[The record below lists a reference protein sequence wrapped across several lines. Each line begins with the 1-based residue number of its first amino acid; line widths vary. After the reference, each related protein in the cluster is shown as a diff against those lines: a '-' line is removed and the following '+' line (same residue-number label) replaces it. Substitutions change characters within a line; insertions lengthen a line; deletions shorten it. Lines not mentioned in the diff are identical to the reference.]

1 MSQLNCS
8 SYLLQNSVDCTELEM
23 KLNETNQENLMVE
36 TIAVSVSFF
45 VTIVIG
51 ISVSINLCHQL
62 LVRQLFRKTFYFRYL
77 LQTKIVSDILVLFS
91 AIVLFSIE
99 EFMELSPIHP
109 PSFHALLDVYSQ
121 IKDGAMFVSSLMTF
135 LYCGLKLRKIAPQR
149 NDSEFATNFVL
160 AFILLVFLVAVINVF
175 VFTTR
180 RFTSLPLFTS
190 VMLWADLVTL
200 LVLLVPFITF
210 FAWKIICSQLF
221 LYQNN
226 TKINT
231 TGNRRYEDDVTT
243 VLVVNDVIPIKC
255 KREKFK
261 LRSETC
267 NYRKLTPRNPRI
279 TLFLF
284 LFGVVFISFLLNCI
298 FLLQKTSSLYIK
310 EAVVTSFFSTIS
322 LIMVTMAK

>member
-1 MSQLNCS
+1 M
-8 SYLLQNSVDCTELEM
+8 M
-23 KLNETNQENLMVE
+23 E

-62 LVRQLFRKTFYFRYL
+62 LVKQLFRRTFYFRYL
-77 LQTKIVSDILVLFS
+77 LQTKIVSDIQVLFS
-91 AIVLFSIE
+91 AIVLFSVE
-99 EFMELSPIHP
+99 EFISPIHP

-121 IKDGAMFVSSLMTF
+121 IKNGAMFVSSLMTF

-210 FAWKIICSQLF
+210 FAWKIISSQLF
-221 LYQNN
+221 LYQNK

-231 TGNRRYEDDVTT
+231 TGNSRYEDDVTT
-243 VLVVNDVIPIKC
+243 VLVVNDVITIKG

-322 LIMVTMAK
+322 LIMVNG